1 MRTTAVPCS
10 WAHRDDATT
19 SQTAVSLETVARFG
33 ATVFARFGVETGWF
47 PDVEKSNSTSDKYY
61 FVQASR
67 PNVTPPSFPPETFL
81 TRMME
86 EEVPAPPGVRPDI
99 RRKAVMVQVVRLIFN
114 TPQPSALL
122 TGSLHDDDPLVELV
136 REYEAVRR
144 GSHRI
149 RPL

>member
-1 MRTTAVPCS
+1 MVIFRPLFNES
-10 WAHRDDATT
+10 IGI
-19 SQTAVSLETVARFG
+19 SQNPVLDGSQMSRKVI
-33 ATVFARFGVETGWF
+33 
-47 PDVEKSNSTSDKYY
+47 STSDIYY

-122 TGSLHDDDPLVELV
+122 TGSLHDDDPLHELV

-149 RPL
+149 RPLYNLQGVQHRKKLPHMCRIPPLRR